1 MGSQTSG
8 GRLLRPGAAN
18 QPHGVPAGAA
28 VFPVRRWLE
37 TRRTVLAVA
46 AAMFAGLFVVDLV
59 STDTTDLIDVLYA
72 VPVTLCGLELGLLG
86 GIGAALLALVLV
98 RVGAL
103 DTRVQMSV
111 AATLGRGIAF
121 LAVGGMT
128 GRFGDRMRDAHRRQ
142 FLLLS
147 SGLMLAH
154 LDVADDL
161 PAILAGQAQE
171 LVSSRGASVELVD
184 GPGAHTGEQGRDGPS
199 DELPIEVRGV
209 SYGTLAVSSHRAITL
224 EDHATLAIL
233 ALQAAV
239 AAENR
244 QLLASERERAMIRT
258 ELHDARAHL
267 AERGRQLREV
277 IERQEAERYQLAY
290 QLNEQAAQSLA
301 AILMG
306 LAALERDLGSGVATP
321 QLGALRSDIDS
332 TLRSLRKL
340 AVSLRPPLLILGL
353 QAAVERLAERLEGT
367 KFGKIE
373 VALHAPQKLSEE
385 AETMVYR
392 VVEESLDAVG
402 AARSVSV
409 STRADGTELV
419 IDVEDPER
427 PIAKRRLAV
436 LSARMELI
444 DGRLSGAPTGLH
456 LVIPLPATAR
466 QDAVVR

>member
-1 MGSQTSG
+1 
-8 GRLLRPGAAN
+8 
-18 QPHGVPAGAA
+18 
-28 VFPVRRWLE
+28 
-37 TRRTVLAVA
+37 VLAAA
-46 AAMFAGLFVVDLV
+46 AAMFAGLFVLDLV
-59 STDTTDLIDVLYA
+59 STDPTDVIDVLYT
-72 VPVTLCGLELGLLG
+72 VPVTLCALELGLPG
-86 GIGAALLALVLV
+86 GIGAAVLALVLV

-103 DTRVQMSV
+103 DSHLQMSV
-111 AATLGRGIAF
+111 AATLTRGVAF

-142 FLLLS
+142 LLLLS

-161 PAILAGQAQE
+161 PALLAAQARE
-171 LVSSRGASVELVD
+171 LVSSRGARVELVD
-184 GPGAHTGEQGRDGPS
+184 GPGAQTGEHGRDGPG

-209 SYGTLAVSSHRAITL
+209 RYGTLTVSSHRTITL

-244 QLLASERERAMIRT
+244 RLLASERERAIIRT

-340 AVSLRPPLLILGL
+340 AVSLRPPLLMLGL
-353 QAAVERLAERLEGT
+353 QAAVERLAEGLEGT

-373 VALHAPQKLSEE
+373 VALHTPQKLSEE

-392 VVEESLDAVG
+392 VVEEALDAVG

-409 STRADGTELV
+409 STRADGAELV

-427 PIAKRRLAV
+427 PIAQRRLAV
-436 LSARMELI
+436 LRARMELI
-444 DGRLSGAPTGLH
+444 DGRLSAMPTALH
-456 LVIPLPATAR
+456 LVIPLPATAP